1 MKNSKGDV
9 NSLRSPPFTPS
20 KTGCLPFANYMTDLS
35 RIAFVGETA
44 KLVTA
49 AATILPRN
57 DFFSQASII
66 KFMS

>member
-1 MKNSKGDV
+1 
-9 NSLRSPPFTPS
+9 
-20 KTGCLPFANYMTDLS
+20 MTDLS